1 MLEKLEKFSDATIAA
16 ADAACAAALAKME
29 KSLRDFSGARLP
41 SQPSSSTS
49 GPGGR
54 TETGPFGGETGVNA
68 ERPARSSAGV
78 EAYAYTVTATRR
90 TEQRRLLS
98 FVKQLDYLIR
108 DTLRFVLH
116 DSMADVLGATRQCPE
131 DLFETPPPPFRRRLA
146 NTRARLSYSRMV
158 QAVGRRARA
167 QNTRGGKNKSA
178 EIARCFQELVRE
190 TIRENELRKQ
200 EDALNAFAPAF
211 PTAPNF
217 VVRLEID
224 PADESALASRRRR
237 RRSRRR
243 LNPPSRASPR
253 RSPRRGA
260 SRATRR

>member
-1 MLEKLEKFSDATIAA
+1 MARETQREMLEKLEKFSDATIAA

-29 KSLRDFSGARLP
+29 KSLRDAWGEAP

-116 DSMADVLGATRQCPE
+116 DSMADVLGATRQ
-131 DLFETPPPPFRRRLA
+131 
-146 NTRARLSYSRMV
+146 
-158 QAVGRRARA
+158 
-167 QNTRGGKNKSA
+167 
-178 EIARCFQELVRE
+178 
-190 TIRENELRKQ
+190 
-200 EDALNAFAPAF
+200 
-211 PTAPNF
+211 
-217 VVRLEID
+217 
-224 PADESALASRRRR
+224 
-237 RRSRRR
+237 
-243 LNPPSRASPR
+243 
-253 RSPRRGA
+253 
-260 SRATRR
+260 